1 MSISQTQ
8 IKGTVVLNSDA
19 GANLTIGNSTATNSI
34 TGTTNING
42 VGSTNTSLITIGNAT
57 AGGITTLAS
66 PTTNINNLTLS
77 KPITS
82 AYTVVPTSGQLGF
95 LPPAVF
101 YAGDATLATDPYTT
115 SAFTNISV
123 AKVELTAGTY
133 IITGSFEAAS
143 NANAGHVVC
152 CISPTQNGFAF
163 LVDYYVQS
171 ANSSTINLNF
181 LATSIIQV
189 TITQFYYLTCRTSAT
204 GQIIRQYK
212 LRATRI
218 A

>member
-95 LPPAVF
+95 LPTAIF
-101 YAGDATLATDPYTT
+101 NAGDPALQTDPFTMG
-115 SAFTNISV
+115 AFVNSSF
-123 AKVELTAGTY
+123 AKVELTPGTY
-133 IITGSFEAAS
+133 VITGSFEGAS
-143 NANAGHVVC
+143 NANAGHIVC
-152 CISPTQNGFAF
+152 AITPAVNSFNLQLITMFK
-163 LVDYYVQS
+163 VQ
-171 ANSSTINLNF
+171 IV
-181 LATSIIQV
+181 Q
-189 TITQFYYLTCRTSAT
+189 Q
-204 GQIIRQYK
+204 
-212 LRATRI
+212 
-218 A
+218 